1 MELQYVDNFASGTVV
16 MLVYGEI
23 GGEKGVNGAQF
34 AQVIQYLQGDPD
46 VTDIEVRV
54 NSHGGGVLDA
64 LNIFNAIRGSKKPCK
79 TIIDGIAA
87 SSGGL
92 VAMAGHTREINDFG
106 RLMVHA
112 PSVPDKARETLNDN
126 TVKMLDQFQDLIADL
141 LTANSKHEKSEVV
154 TMINGETWFN
164 ASQALEAGFV
174 DSVINTGRQFDE
186 VFNGLEFDAQ
196 ALDLV
201 VNSFNRNPKNIIKM
215 KDVKNTLGLDEN
227 VSEQVVNGAVVQI
240 VASLATAEKAL
251 KAEQKLHGET
261 KAELTTATNK
271 VTEVNDAAAVSFVE
285 NAIKEGKFAPE
296 AKDALIA
303 QAKNDL
309 KGFSTLCSSIATP
322 AKKITD
328 QIETGQDAK
337 AGEVVNGKL
346 DGKTFRELE
355 KSDPKKIVDLLANQ
369 PEKHAALFAAQYSK
383 TV

>member
-1 MELQYVDNFASGTVV
+1 MDLQYVENFTGGTVV

-34 AQVIQYLQGDPD
+34 AQVIQYLQGDPE
-46 VTDIEVRV
+46 VLDIEVRV

-64 LNIFNAIRGSKKPCK
+64 LNIFNAIRGSKKPCR

-92 VAMAGHTREINDFG
+92 VAMAGHTRAINDFG

-112 PSVPDKARETLNDN
+112 PSVPDKAKETLNEN

-164 ASQALEAGFV
+164 ANQALEAGFV
-174 DSVINTGRQFDE
+174 DEVINTGRQFDE
-186 VFNGLEFDAQ
+186 VFNGLDFETSE
-196 ALDLV
+196 LSLV
-201 VNSFNRNPKNIIKM
+201 VNNFNRNPKNIIKM
-215 KDVKNTLGLDEN
+215 KLVKNTLGLDEN
-227 VSEQVVNGAVVQI
+227 VSEQVVNETIATI
-240 VASLATAEKAL
+240 VNEKATADKAL
-251 KAEQKLHGET
+251 ETEQKLHGET
-261 KAELTTATNK
+261 KTALKTATDK
-271 VTEVNDAAAVSFVE
+271 VTEINNSAAVSFVE

-296 AKDALIA
+296 AKEALIS

-309 KGFSTLCSSIATP
+309 KGFKTLCESMATP

-328 QIETGQDAK
+328 KIDTKGDAK

-355 KSDPKKIVDLLANQ
+355 KSSPQVIVDLLAND
-369 PEKHAALFAAQYSK
+369 PEKHAALFAAQYPNAK
-383 TV
+383 